1 MFMLMYDSEW
11 EVLGGH
17 YWVIQE
23 QILHQWILKEC
34 RDQLYKLYPQRE
46 EFYQTMQCQIENIFQ
61 KINLIKFRHVILSE
75 KIVQLNDSMHKLVES
90 ITDSSKPKVGYRYTY
105 MLY

>member
-34 RDQLYKLYPQRE
+34 RDQLYELYPQRE
-46 EFYQTMQCQIENIFQ
+46 EFYQTMKFTLGPG
-61 KINLIKFRHVILSE
+61 INLFILSYKVITIE
-75 KIVQLNDSMHKLVES
+75 APFREFFTTSRNPPLFLFLLLVC
-90 ITDSSKPKVGYRYTY
+90 
-105 MLY
+105 MWL